1 MPDLEKK
8 EQIPAQTNQNLNI
21 YSPASVI
28 SIVNKAFVLPEE
40 KKIIQV
46 KGVYQKAGKESY
58 GGHFYDRIKDEASD
72 FTVTLVTANLV
83 HNQLKDNTTILFTC
97 FLSRKID
104 KQGRVEFHLNFIELV
119 NVTPNKYS
127 DEDIKKIEII
137 NLKLKSGIKDL
148 DSQIKQHV
156 YLNTPMK
163 IVVIIGKTA
172 IIDNDIKTA
181 LGAAVAHYSINY
193 VRVPFTSIKDISD
206 SILHFDNTDVDVIC
220 VARGGGDDLAV
231 FEKPELVESIINR
244 KKFIASAIG
253 HADDITLFEKVADKK
268 FAAPTAFGNYLKQ
281 VYNETIEELA
291 KSKAKL
297 QKDISDQ
304 LKVIY
309 DGQIKNLNTKIDNT
323 TKLYAD
329 EKKAMLEA
337 HETYKRQL
345 IDLNEKKLRD
355 INENLIKAKAEN
367 DRLANQLNQ
376 ARQVST
382 PNYSAIIIII
392 IIVIILIFIFSQ
404 K

>member
-1 MPDLEKK
+1 MPDIEKK
-8 EQIPAQTNQNLNI
+8 EPSPAQANQNVNI

-58 GGHFYDRIKDEASD
+58 GGHYYDRIKDEASD

-83 HNQLKDNTTILFTC
+83 HNQLKDNTTVLFTC

-137 NLKLKSGIKDL
+137 NSKLKSGIKDL
-148 DSQIKQHV
+148 DSQIKQHA
-156 YLNTPMK
+156 YLDTPLK

-193 VRVPFTSIKDISD
+193 VRVSFTSIKDISD
-206 SILHFDNTDVDVIC
+206 CILHYDATDVDVIC

-231 FEKPELVESIINR
+231 FEKPELVESILNR
-244 KKFIASAIG
+244 KKIIASAIG

-281 VYNETIEELA
+281 VYNETVEELA

-309 DGQIKNLNTKIDNT
+309 DGQIKNLNTKIENAS
-323 TKLYAD
+323 KLYVD
-329 EKKAMLEA
+329 EKKAMVEA
-337 HETYKRQL
+337 HETFKRQL
-345 IDLNEKKLRD
+345 IELNEKKLRD
-355 INENLIKAKAEN
+355 VNENLTKAKAEN

-382 PNYSAIIIII
+382 PNYSGAIIII
-392 IIVIILIFIFSQ
+392 IIVIILIFILS
-404 K
+404 